1 MNPRDLLVLSA
12 LAAGPMHGYG
22 IIKTVEEESESG
34 VLLDP
39 GNLYRV
45 LKRMRRDGWVE
56 EAPEAA
62 GESDGGADRRRMYR
76 LTGPGRTALRAEVE
90 RLGRVLGRV
99 EPLLADGRGR
109 TS

>member
-22 IIKTVEEESESG
+22 ILKTVEEESESG
-34 VLLDP
+34 LLLDP

-56 EAPEAA
+56 EAPADAA
-62 GESDGGADRRRMYR
+62 GGGGERRRVYR
-76 LTGPGRTALRAEVE
+76 LTRPGREALKREVE
-90 RLGRVLGRV
+90 RLGRVLSRV
-99 EPLLADGRGR
+99 EPLVVDGGSR
-109 TS
+109 